1 MNRDQPTP
9 IETEEGR
16 TAPRA
21 SVADENLAREQAPT
35 RSDDGHDGPVEEP
48 RMVEE
53 PGMNEVRTGDEGERG
68 VKQDRTHVEGM
79 SPSELSGYH
88 ERFADLQTR
97 FIADPKGA
105 TNQAGSLLKE
115 AVDRLMESM
124 GEGGDTE
131 RMRLGMQRYRQALET
146 IVDQTAVQTRS
157 HPSS

>member
-21 SVADENLAREQAPT
+21 SAADENLAREQAPT
-35 RSDDGHDGPVEEP
+35 RSDDGHDGPVEEQ
-48 RMVEE
+48 RMVEA
-53 PGMNEVRTGDEGERG
+53 PGMNEVRTGESEGG
-68 VKQDRTHVEGM
+68 VNRDRTHLEGM

-88 ERFADLQTR
+88 DRFADLQTR
-97 FIADPKGA
+97 FIDDPKGA

-124 GEGGDTE
+124 GEDGDTE

-146 IVDQTAVQTRS
+146 IVDQTAVQNRS
-157 HPSS
+157 HPSN